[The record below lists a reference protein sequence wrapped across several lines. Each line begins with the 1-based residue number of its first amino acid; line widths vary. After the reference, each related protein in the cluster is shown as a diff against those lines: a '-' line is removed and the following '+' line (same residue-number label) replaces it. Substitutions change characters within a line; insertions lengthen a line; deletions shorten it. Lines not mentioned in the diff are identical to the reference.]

1 MLIRVQAKGFVRLAK
16 PIVSEIHAQ
25 FKLNQPRI
33 LTSKN
38 TGRFL
43 CFTCKN
49 KNFFF
54 LIYFYLAIKT
64 QKNIDKEV
72 KLILYFLINKM
83 FKLLKLLNFKMI
95 NFS

>member
-49 KNFFF
+49 NFFF
-54 LIYFYLAIKT
+54 LYTSILLSKRKKILIK
-64 QKNIDKEV
+64 K
-72 KLILYFLINKM
+72 
-83 FKLLKLLNFKMI
+83 
-95 NFS
+95 